1 MTDRAERPPA
11 GDEPDRLVVQ
21 LPAGAELAV
30 LHWPGPAGAPLVVV
44 WPALGVRARFY
55 RRFAAALSAHGLGV
69 AVADLR
75 GYGDSRPRPD
85 ASARY
90 GYHELATVDYPA
102 VFGALRERA
111 PDSAVF
117 LLGHSL
123 GGQIG
128 LMYAARQPAA
138 LDGMLLVAAGTPH
151 FRTFPGLTGL
161 IPLLGTNTVAGVA
174 RLRGYWPGDVLGFA
188 GRQSRV
194 LVGDWARMARTGRYH
209 PTGADVDYE
218 QLIADL
224 RLPVL
229 AVSVGND
236 LLAPPGAVDALCG
249 LLRSAEVSRWHHSER
264 LSHTAWANRPE
275 PIARE
280 IGRWIDS
287 TLAGKPWPGPAG
299 DSDAV
304 S

>member
-1 MTDRAERPPA
+1 MSDRTDETSAGATAERLTV
-11 GDEPDRLVVQ
+11 ELPD
-21 LPAGAELAV
+21 GAELAV
-30 LHWPGPAGAPLVVV
+30 HHWPGPRAAPLVVV

-55 RRFAAALSAHGLGV
+55 RRFAAALAEHGLGV
-69 AVADLR
+69 AVVDLR

-111 PDSAVF
+111 PGSAVF
-117 LLGHSL
+117 LLGHSI

-128 LMYAARQPAA
+128 LMYAARNPDD
-138 LDGMLLVAAGTPH
+138 LDGVLLVAAGTPY
-151 FRTFPGLTGL
+151 FRTYPGLTGL

-174 RLRGYWPGDVLGFA
+174 RLRGYWPGDLLRFA

-194 LVGDWARMARTGRYH
+194 LVGDWARMARTGRYR
-209 PTGADVDYE
+209 PAGADVDYE
-218 QLIADL
+218 GLIAAL

-249 LLRSAEVSRWHHSER
+249 LLRSAEVSRWHHGER
-264 LSHTAWANRPE
+264 LSHTAWANKSE
-275 PIARE
+275 PIAAE
-280 IGRWIDS
+280 ISRWIGS
-287 TLAGKPWPGPAG
+287 TLVEKPWNGPGG
-299 DSDAV
+299 DGNAV

>member
-1 MTDRAERPPA
+1 MSDRTDGTAAERLTVTL
-11 GDEPDRLVVQ
+11 PD
-21 LPAGAELAV
+21 GAELAV
-30 LHWPGPAGAPLVVV
+30 LHRPGPKAAPLVVV

-55 RRFAAALSAHGLGV
+55 RRFAEALTAQGVGV

-75 GYGDSRPRPD
+75 GYGESRPRPD

-111 PDSAVF
+111 PDSPLF
-117 LLGHSL
+117 LLGHSI

-128 LMYAARQPAA
+128 LMYAARYPDDLA
-138 LDGMLLVAAGTPH
+138 GVLLVAAGTPY
-151 FRTFPGLTGL
+151 FRTYPGLTGL
-161 IPLLGTNTVAGVA
+161 IPLLGTNAVAGVA
-174 RLRGYWPGDVLGFA
+174 RVCGYWPGDVLRFS

-194 LVGDWARMARTGRYH
+194 LVGDWARMARTGRYR

-218 QLIADL
+218 ELIADL

-229 AVSVGND
+229 AVSVGGD
-236 LLAPPGAVDALCG
+236 VLAPPGAVDALCS
-249 LLRSAEVSRWHHSER
+249 LLRGAEVTRRHRPER
-264 LSHTAWANRPE
+264 LSHTAWATRPDA
-275 PIARE
+275 IAAE
-280 IGRWIDS
+280 IGEWIEN
-287 TLAGKPWPGPAG
+287 TLTARPWKGRTEDG
-299 DSDAV
+299 DAV

>member
-1 MTDRAERPPA
+1 MSDRSERPA
-11 GDEPDRLVVQ
+11 ADAVADRLTVP
-21 LPAGAELAV
+21 LPDGAELTV

-55 RRFAAALSAHGLGV
+55 RRFAGALAAHGLGV

-85 ASARY
+85 SSARY

-111 PDSAVF
+111 PGSAVF
-117 LLGHSL
+117 LLGHSI

-128 LMYAARQPAA
+128 LMYAARNPSE
-138 LDGMLLVAAGTPH
+138 LDGVLLVAAGTPH
-151 FRTFPGLTGL
+151 FRTYPGLTGL
-161 IPLLGTNTVAGVA
+161 IPLLGTNAVAGVA
-174 RLRGYWPGDVLGFA
+174 RLRGYWPGDVLRFA

-194 LVGDWARMARTGRYH
+194 LVGDWARMARTGRYR

-218 QLIADL
+218 QLVADL

-249 LLRSAEVSRWHHSER
+249 LLRGAEVSRWHHNER

-280 IGRWIDS
+280 IGRWIHS
-287 TLAGKPWPGPAG
+287 TLAGKPWHGPGG